1 MPVAATTAAGDAR
14 RMPGGGTTTAAVS
27 AARAAGRPLLAALT
41 VAAAALLAGC
51 ATEEHFPARGGSAAA
66 VPRPADSRALIAS
79 LLPPTLPDRAGWAA
93 DIQAA
98 FAALRIAPTADNAC
112 AAIAV
117 AEQESSLRADPP
129 VPGLG
134 RIAWEEIDRR
144 AERIG
149 VPGLVVRTALM
160 IGSPDGRSYSERIDA
175 ARTERELSR
184 IFDDL
189 IDTLPLGKRLFADW
203 NPVRTGGPMQVG
215 IAFAQKQVEA
225 KPYPYPM
232 AGSVRDEVFSRR
244 GGMYFGIAHLL
255 DYPAP
260 YDRMLYRFA
269 DFNAGRYASRNA
281 AFQSAVSLATGI
293 PLALDGD
300 LVRPESD
307 AAKGPGATEA
317 AVRSLGDRLGL
328 DDAAIHRA
336 LERGTAADFDRTAL
350 HERVFSLAESIERRP
365 LPRAV
370 LPRITLQSP
379 KISRKLTTEWFAGR
393 VDERYVRCLS
403 RARPDPH

>member
-1 MPVAATTAAGDAR
+1 MRRAGGVTATGLRPGR
-14 RMPGGGTTTAAVS
+14 RP
-27 AARAAGRPLLAALT
+27 LAALCLA
-41 VAAAALLAGC
+41 VAAALAAGC
-51 ATEEHFPARGGSAAA
+51 ATEESFPVRGGSSAA
-66 VPRPADSRALIAS
+66 PLRPADARALIAG
-79 LLPPTLPDRAGWAA
+79 LLPSATPDRNGWAA
-93 DIQAA
+93 DIHAA

-112 AAIAV
+112 AVIAV
-117 AEQESSLRADPP
+117 AEQESSLRADPV

-149 VPGLVVRTALM
+149 VPGVVVRTALL
-160 IGSPDGRSYSERIDA
+160 IRSPDGRSYSERIDT

-184 IFDDL
+184 TFDDL
-189 IDTLPLGKRLFADW
+189 IDMVPLGKRLFADW

-215 IAFAQKQVEA
+215 IAFAQKHVA
-225 KPYPYPM
+225 GRPYPYPM
-232 AGSVRDEVFSRR
+232 AGTIRDEVFSRR

-255 DYPAP
+255 DYPAA

-269 DFNAGRYASRNA
+269 DFNAGQYASRNA
-281 AFQSAVSLATGI
+281 ALQNAVSLATGI
-293 PLALDGD
+293 PLVLDGD

-307 AAKGPGATEA
+307 AAKGPGNTEA
-317 AVRSLGDRLGL
+317 AVRTLGDRLGL

-336 LERGTAADFDRTAL
+336 LEHGTAADLERTPL
-350 HERVFSLAESIERRP
+350 YERLFTLAESIERRP

-379 KISRKLTTEWFAGR
+379 KITRKLTTEWFANR
-393 VDERYVRCLS
+393 VDERYARCLS
-403 RARPDPH
+403 RSRSQEQ